1 MPRPFIWAARTPRT
15 KSVCSSVSPICTHV
29 LAWADEVPR
38 QDIFRQQPDQTQQRL
53 QSALMLAHKIL
64 ADREPKAK
72 DKVLS
77 IHDPDARRGM
87 HCGYYEG
94 YLLDIAMDADS
105 EIITAT
111 NVLPANGDEGMDAAH
126 LIKQEERRMVTTWR
140 PCR

>member
-1 MPRPFIWAARTPRT
+1 
-15 KSVCSSVSPICTHV
+15 
-29 LAWADEVPR
+29 
-38 QDIFRQQPDQTQQRL
+38 
-53 QSALMLAHKIL
+53 MLAHKIL

-87 HCGYYEG
+87 HGGYYEG

-126 LIKQEERRMVTTWR
+126 LIKQEERAMVTTWR